1 MNETSRPL
9 DPQRDLPAVAAMLG
23 RARANGGLLHPG
35 GIQWWLRELG
45 RPGFEAHVVD
55 DGATLTGFVLIDDEV
70 AILESTDPR
79 QASLDLNEWTTDH
92 MRSSGRES
100 MRTPVVEASPLQREL
115 ERRGFSQ
122 VGTELELMFD
132 VDGAPPRPVL
142 PPGYRFASLADIH
155 DDAFIEMHRA
165 AWSDKRPSAYRREL
179 HEAVKRMPQFRPD
192 LVTIVIAPDGTPAA
206 YCIGWYDQT
215 SRTLEIEP
223 LGTHRDFRRRH
234 LAHAV
239 VQEVIHRAY
248 ENGAQ
253 HVLVWNN
260 PATNAPAYGLYTG
273 AGMTARRRL
282 AELALDLRNTNVVN
296 EPKRYCA

>member
-1 MNETSRPL
+1 
-9 DPQRDLPAVAAMLG
+9 MLG

-55 DGATLTGFVLIDDEV
+55 DDTALTGFVLIDDEV
-70 AILESTDPR
+70 AILESTDPG
-79 QASLDLNEWTTDH
+79 QGSLDLADWTTDH

-100 MRTPVVEASPLQREL
+100 IHLSAVESSPLQREL
-115 ERRGFSQ
+115 EARGFSQ
-122 VGTELELMFD
+122 VGIELELVFD
-132 VDGAPPRPVL
+132 IDGAPPRSKL
-142 PPGYRFASLADIH
+142 PAGYTLGSLRDIH

-165 AWSDKRPSAYRREL
+165 AWSDKRPSRYRREL

-192 LVTIVIAPDGTPAA
+192 LVTIVLAPDGTPAA
-206 YCIGWYDQT
+206 YCIGWYDET

-234 LAHAV
+234 LARAV

-248 ENGAQ
+248 ENGAH

-273 AGMTARRRL
+273 AGMTARRHL

>member
-1 MNETSRPL
+1 MNKTPRPL
-9 DPQRDLPAVAAMLG
+9 DPQRDLPAVAALLG

-55 DGATLTGFVLIDDEV
+55 DDGALTGFVLIDDEV
-70 AILESTDPR
+70 AMLESTEPR
-79 QASLDLNEWTTDH
+79 QGSLDLTDWTTH
-92 MRSSGRES
+92 YMRSSGRES
-100 MRTPVVEASPLQREL
+100 IGAPVVESNPRQREL
-115 ERRGFSQ
+115 EARGFNQ

-132 VDGAPPRPVL
+132 IDGEPPLPEL
-142 PPGYRFASLADIH
+142 PPGFTLGSLLDIS
-155 DDAFIEMHRA
+155 DEAFIEMHRA
-165 AWSDKRPSAYRREL
+165 AWSDKRPSPYQREL

-192 LVTIVIAPDGTPAA
+192 LVTIVIARDGTPAA
-206 YCIGWYDQT
+206 YCIGWYDET

-223 LGTHRDFRRRH
+223 LGTHRDFRRLG
-234 LAHAV
+234 LARAV
-239 VQEVIHRAY
+239 VREVTHRAY
-248 ENGAQ
+248 ENGAH

-273 AGMTARRRL
+273 AGMTARRHL

-296 EPKRYCA
+296 